1 MEEQLERVRVQFESR
16 ASNIDKY
23 IYLSSLQDRNE
34 KLFYKFV
41 SQNIEQTAPIVY
53 TPTVGLACQKF
64 GTIFR
69 RPRSVFYLHVIIMK
83 YKNAIEVKVL
93 HEYTWHVFVEVFTL
107 PSMIWDMSTTLC
119 ATGQKL

>member
-64 GTIFR
+64 GAIFR
-69 RPRSVFYLHVIIMK
+69 RPRSVFL
-83 YKNAIEVKVL
+83 
-93 HEYTWHVFVEVFTL
+93 FTRDK
-107 PSMIWDMSTTLC
+107 S
-119 ATGQKL
+119 